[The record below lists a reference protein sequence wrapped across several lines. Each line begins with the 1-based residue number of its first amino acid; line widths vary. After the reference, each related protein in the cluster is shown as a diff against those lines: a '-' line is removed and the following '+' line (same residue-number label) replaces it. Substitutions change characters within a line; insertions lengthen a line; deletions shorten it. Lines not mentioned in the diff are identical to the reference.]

1 MVYTW
6 RPPGLCADWM
16 EKLTFVAFG
25 DWDETQPWG
34 LRDKKILLEP
44 PSLSP
49 AALEELAS
57 RLGNFLL
64 YESFCPQ

>member
-1 MVYTW
+1 
-6 RPPGLCADWM
+6 M

-57 RLGNFLL
+57 RLENFLL